1 MVKEDG
7 GSPVLFLIDAERG
20 KPLEKSEAG
29 GLGKHSRKS
38 LLPKAAEGAL
48 KTALRRSKAACW
60 NHQRNGFPYGRR
72 GAVGQ
77 AARTGRNASR
87 LSSSRPEQ
95 DFSRSGQP
103 APQAAACGP
112 ISPAVLLS
120 SFLFLQLL
128 AESFPAFHQFLLPG
142 PQFFHSLGQLQRFL
156 IVAGSLRIAEPAGQL
171 GGFPV

>member
-7 GSPVLFLIDAERG
+7 GSPVLFLIEAERG

-72 GAVGQ
+72 GSC
-77 AARTGRNASR
+77 RTSGAGR
-87 LSSSRPEQ
+87 
-95 DFSRSGQP
+95 
-103 APQAAACGP
+103 
-112 ISPAVLLS
+112 
-120 SFLFLQLL
+120 
-128 AESFPAFHQFLLPG
+128 AERKPP
-142 PQFFHSLGQLQRFL
+142 
-156 IVAGSLRIAEPAGQL
+156 
-171 GGFPV
+171 

>member
-1 MVKEDG
+1 M
-7 GSPVLFLIDAERG
+7 DA
-20 KPLEKSEAG
+20 A
-29 GLGKHSRKS
+29 
-38 LLPKAAEGAL
+38 
-48 KTALRRSKAACW
+48 
-60 NHQRNGFPYGRR
+60 

-77 AARTGRNASR
+77 AARAGRNASR

-112 ISPAVLLS
+112 ISSAVFLS

-156 IVAGSLRIAEPAGQL
+156 IVTGSLRIAEPAGQL